1 LKKLLSL
8 NLLLFVLMALA
19 WLLQINLVYPF
30 EQLIFNPELVKV
42 ASVIF
47 IPAGFKVLFG
57 TILGLRSLPAVFLAT
72 LFGMWLHTDALEF
85 SAKFAFVSTVAL
97 YIPVLLVN
105 FLDRDSGDVEFVGE
119 QLVNRNP
126 LTLFRKAVVI
136 AVLASLLNSFF
147 SVLVYGPASHPN
159 AWMHFLIGDV
169 VGTIVVVAIIV
180 GVRAKLYRLLLTL
193 VAKERLK
200 DR

>member
-1 LKKLLSL
+1 
-8 NLLLFVLMALA
+8 MALA

-30 EQLIFNPELVKV
+30 EQLIINPELVKV

-57 TILGLRSLPAVFLAT
+57 TILGLRSLPAVFFAT
-72 LFGMWLHTDALEF
+72 LFGMWLHTEALQF
-85 SAKFAFVSTVAL
+85 SAQFAFVSTIAL

-105 FLDRDSGDVEFVGE
+105 FLDRDSGDADLMGDE
-119 QLVNRNP
+119 LVKRTP

-169 VGTIVVVAIIV
+169 VGTIAVTAAILSI
-180 GVRAKLYRLLLTL
+180 RTKIYQLLLQL
-193 VAKERLK
+193 IAKERLK
-200 DR
+200 DQQK

>member
-1 LKKLLSL
+1 
-8 NLLLFVLMALA
+8 MALA

-72 LFGMWLHTDALEF
+72 LFGMWLHTEALGF
-85 SAKFAFVSTVAL
+85 SAQFAFVSTIAL

-105 FLDRDSGDVEFVGE
+105 FLDKDSGELADEWVK
-119 QLVNRNP
+119 RAP
-126 LTLFRKAVVI
+126 LTLFRKTVVI

-147 SVLVYGPASHPN
+147 SVLVHGAASHPK

-169 VGTIVVVAIIV
+169 VGTIVVVAVIV
-180 GVRAKLYRLLLTL
+180 GVRAKLYRLLMTL

-200 DR
+200 DRLGNGS

>member
-1 LKKLLSL
+1 
-8 NLLLFVLMALA
+8 MALA
-19 WLLQINLVYPF
+19 WLLQINVIYPF
-30 EQLIFNPELVKV
+30 EKLIFNPEIVKV
-42 ASVIF
+42 ASVLF
-47 IPAGFKVLFG
+47 IPAGLKVLFG

-85 SAKFAFVSTVAL
+85 SAQFAFVSTVAL

-105 FLDRDSGDVEFVGE
+105 FLDRDSGDLSGLSD
-119 QLVNRNP
+119 QLVTRTP
-126 LTLFRKAVVI
+126 LTLFRKTVVI
-136 AVLASLLNSFF
+136 AVIGSLLNSFF
-147 SVLVYGPASHPN
+147 SVLVYGPASYPN

-169 VGTIVVVAIIV
+169 LGTVIVVAVIVGT
-180 GVRAKLYRLLLTL
+180 RDKLYRYLLSL

>member
-1 LKKLLSL
+1 MKKLLSL

-72 LFGMWLHTDALEF
+72 LFGMWLHTEALGF
-85 SAKFAFVSTVAL
+85 SAQFAFVSTIAL

-105 FLDRDSGDVEFVGE
+105 FLDKDGGE
-119 QLVNRNP
+119 LADELVKRAP
-126 LTLFRKAVVI
+126 LTLFRKTVVI

-147 SVLVYGPASHPN
+147 SVLVHGSASHPD

-180 GVRAKLYRLLLTL
+180 GVRSKLYRLLMTL